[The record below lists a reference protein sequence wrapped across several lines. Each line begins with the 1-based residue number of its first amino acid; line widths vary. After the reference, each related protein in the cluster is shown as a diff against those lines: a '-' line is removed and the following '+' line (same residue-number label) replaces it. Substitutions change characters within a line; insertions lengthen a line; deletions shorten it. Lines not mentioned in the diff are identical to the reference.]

1 MHLISRMIAPQT
13 QQLWTIASCAMSSRV
28 IVSAMRRPLQPFG
41 ARATPILLLT
51 SLLASACVPVTLDA
65 VRADVAAGQGHLIA
79 TVPFIAQEAYQCGP
93 AALAMVLQYWGAAAD
108 PEEIGRALYLPSAR
122 GVLNLELEFE
132 ARRRGFRTEAFE
144 GTLDRAKAELR
155 QGRPIIVF
163 QDLGRGP
170 VSVPHFA
177 VLLGYDD
184 RSEVVVLHSGTT
196 AYQVL
201 TYAEFLR
208 TWTARRAW
216 SLLITPRGPAA

>member
-1 MHLISRMIAPQT
+1 
-13 QQLWTIASCAMSSRV
+13 
-28 IVSAMRRPLQPFG
+28 MRRPLQPFG
-41 ARATPILLLT
+41 ARAIPILLLAG
-51 SLLASACVPVTLDA
+51 LLGSACTPVTLDT
-65 VRADVAAGQGHLIA
+65 VRADVTAGQGHLIVA
-79 TVPFIAQEAYQCGP
+79 VPFIPQEAYQCGP
-93 AALAMVLQYWGAAAD
+93 AALAMVLRYWGAAAD

-132 ARRRGFRTEAFE
+132 ARRRGFRTRAFE
-144 GTLDRAKAELR
+144 GSLDRVKAELR

-196 AYQVL
+196 AYHVL
-201 TYAEFLR
+201 SYVEFLR
-208 TWTARRAW
+208 TWSAHRAW
-216 SLLITPRGPAA
+216 SLLITPRSPAA